1 MKIKI
6 ASYLSL
12 IIFVFGFVF
21 FVHPS
26 FSQDSALEQN
36 KAHILEDIESLQ
48 QGLYKT
54 KECVGEARTSVD
66 LERCREL
73 TKIKRFE
80 EVQDKLF
87 EMGMSREERRLRKSP
102 REY

>member
-6 ASYLSL
+6 AFYLGLTIS
-12 IIFVFGFVF
+12 VFACAF
-21 FVHPS
+21 FVHSS

-54 KECVGEARTSVD
+54 KECVGEARTSID

-73 TKIKRFE
+73 TKIRRFE

-87 EMGMSREERRLRKSP
+87 EMGMSREERRLKKSP

>member
-6 ASYLSL
+6 AFYLSL
-12 IIFVFGFVF
+12 SVFAFVSVF

-36 KAHILEDIESLQ
+36 KTHILEDIESLQ

-54 KECVGEARTSVD
+54 KECVGEARTSAD

-80 EVQDKLF
+80 EVQDRLF
-87 EMGMSREERRLRKSP
+87 EMGMSREERKLKKSP
-102 REY
+102 KEY